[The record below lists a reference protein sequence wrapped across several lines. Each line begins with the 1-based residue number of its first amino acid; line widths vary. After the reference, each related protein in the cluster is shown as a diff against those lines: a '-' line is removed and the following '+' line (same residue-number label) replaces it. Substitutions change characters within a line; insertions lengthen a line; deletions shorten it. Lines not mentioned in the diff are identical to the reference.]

1 VAAGRVGAIAALIS
15 TLFLL
20 GAAQAAAKAP
30 AQSSY
35 LDAVQLAYALI
46 KDATPN
52 DLAPA
57 EAAANVLSNTDEKPQ
72 EIIADLTAR
81 PPLYADARTR
91 LVALMTALKQPAT
104 TADPELANQRLH
116 EILSMSRYDALRRP
130 PSPLDRF
137 AQWVRDRIN
146 ALLRFLLNTT
156 PVGGVPLWVFYTI
169 GAVVIA
175 AAAFLVFRAAR
186 GRFSESMAALPSGPR
201 PAADYFAEADRLASK
216 GDRVG
221 AIRALC
227 AAVAATLA
235 GERSWEGSS
244 LTVREIFQRAPD
256 FATLRPLLLPFEAA
270 IYGGRDVDQATY
282 ERAARIAAQFRPQV
296 QVAA

>member
-1 VAAGRVGAIAALIS
+1 MC
-15 TLFLL
+15 TLFIL
-20 GAAQAAAKAP
+20 GASQAVAGP
-30 AQSSY
+30 PVRSSY
-35 LDAVQLAYALI
+35 LDAVQLAYDLI
-46 KDATPN
+46 KDAAPN

-57 EAAANVLSNTDEKPQ
+57 TAAANVLMSTDEKPH
-72 EIIADLTAR
+72 EIIADLVAR

-91 LVALMTALKQPAT
+91 LLALITALKQPAT
-104 TADPELANQRLH
+104 TADPELAKQRLH
-116 EILSMSRYDALRRP
+116 QVLSMSRYDALRRP

-137 AQWVRDRIN
+137 GQWLGDRIS
-146 ALLRFLLNTT
+146 ALLRFLLRSS
-156 PVGGVPLWVFYTI
+156 PVGSVPLWVFYTI
-169 GAVVIA
+169 GGVVIA
-175 AAAFLVFRAAR
+175 AAAFLVFRASR
-186 GRFSESMAALPSGPR
+186 GRFSEAMAVLPSGPR
-201 PAADYFAEADRLASK
+201 PAADYFAEADRLAAR

-256 FATLRPLLLPFEAA
+256 FAGLRPLLMPFEAA

-282 ERAARIAAQFRPQV
+282 DRAAQVAARFRPQV
-296 QVAA
+296 QAAA